1 MYEAALPYRRH
12 SRHEMHEKGV
22 SFFFPLPVFLGAA
35 FSWNQPIVGSTKSAT
50 NRRGPFLRPSARLFS
65 HRQVAFGGCISFP
78 KRLEGS

>member
-1 MYEAALPYRRH
+1 
-12 SRHEMHEKGV
+12 MHEKGV

-65 HRQVAFGGCISFP
+65 HRQVAFEGCISFP